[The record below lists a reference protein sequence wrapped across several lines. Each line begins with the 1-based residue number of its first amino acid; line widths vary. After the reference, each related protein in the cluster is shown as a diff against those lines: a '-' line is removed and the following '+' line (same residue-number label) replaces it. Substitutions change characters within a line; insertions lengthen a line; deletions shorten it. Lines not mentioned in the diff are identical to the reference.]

1 VSSITRYDIGP
12 YSSGMDVIE
21 DGEWT
26 LYDDH
31 ISEVKALQEEIALL
45 KSKLNFDWNSI
56 K

>member
-1 VSSITRYDIGP
+1 MSIPRYDIGP
-12 YSSGMDVIE
+12 YSSSMDMFE
-21 DGEWT
+21 DGEWI

-45 KSKLNFDWNSI
+45 KSKLNFDWDSI